1 MYLFSNRYISVFIR
15 PTKFYPVPN
24 RRIFYEESA
33 GPCQSKLAALVPEIC
48 PHAAD
53 LHLCTITM
61 LYVAYLREYTFL
73 IKAQEL
79 RI

>member
-15 PTKFYPVPN
+15 PTKFYSVPN

-53 LHLCTITM
+53 LLLCTIAM
-61 LYVAYLREYTFL
+61 LYVVNLENCSL
-73 IKAQEL
+73 LNKV
-79 RI
+79 